1 MESTYK
7 PVSKDAVKWHLSVHV
22 WWTLLF
28 MLLHVIIPCVQVVNI
43 HLPVDR
49 ETGSRRPFGFVE
61 FDTEAEA
68 DRALAATS
76 HSIAG
81 RDVSS

>member
-1 MESTYK
+1 
-7 PVSKDAVKWHLSVHV
+7 
-22 WWTLLF
+22 
-28 MLLHVIIPCVQVVNI
+28 VQVINV

-81 RDVSS
+81 RDVSILPMLQHFIAVYSHCMALNSVHFHNKSFVRVIPASQR